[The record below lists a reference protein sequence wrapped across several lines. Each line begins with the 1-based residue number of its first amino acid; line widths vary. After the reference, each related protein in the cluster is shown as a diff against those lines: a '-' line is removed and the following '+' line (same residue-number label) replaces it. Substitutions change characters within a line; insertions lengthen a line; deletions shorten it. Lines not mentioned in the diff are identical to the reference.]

1 MTTTRMTTRLP
12 TALADALAARA
23 KANHRSVNSELI
35 ATLEAALS
43 GTPARTQ
50 DPACCPYC
58 RRNNG
63 ERHMADCPT
72 QRQGKR
78 VAHQVGTQVHEL
90 MADLYEREANTMAA
104 LKLCVESLDQLL
116 PYLGKVPADV
126 GLLNEALVAAR
137 PILAKYATPTVG
149 MFVLDETTPINGT
162 L

>member
-43 GTPARTQ
+43 GTPARAQ
-50 DPACCPYC
+50 DPDCCPYC

-72 QRQGKR
+72 QRQGKS
-78 VAHQVGTQVHEL
+78 VLSSGCYFAPDGTF
-90 MADLYEREANTMAA
+90 MNADGTR
-104 LKLCVESLDQLL
+104 SIFD
-116 PYLGKVPADV
+116 DV
-126 GLLNEALVAAR
+126 D
-137 PILAKYATPTVG
+137 K
-149 MFVLDETTPINGT
+149 
-162 L
+162 